1 MWSWGLTRWQ
11 VQNLQ
16 GRSAGCRFKQ
26 DFYITVWRQNISF
39 PREPQFLLLRPSIE
53 RTRFIQFR
61 VIALCFRQKIFNFL
75 LPVKLQPCLCKV
87 LWKLPV
93 WACSFRGPV
102 RFTIYF
108 LFAWQRTFDCLPN
121 SHLSLGHLPSE
132 NLFLLFVFAEREL
145 DFYVVPS
152 SFSFFYKDRKKV
164 GEE

>member
-1 MWSWGLTRWQ
+1 MFHFHDFIWSL
-11 VQNLQ
+11 LQ
-16 GRSAGCRFKQ
+16 PCGGGYLNRGESWYRERSNDLSRAAQPEKDKASNQ
-26 DFYITVWRQNISF
+26 DPCY
-39 PREPQFLLLRPSIE
+39 
-53 RTRFIQFR
+53 IQFR